1 MNRDIVIFSTCS
13 FLLGL
18 VIGSLLIGPKLARVS
33 GGQPPPAV
41 PVPQSPMD
49 AVRQQ
54 ITSLNEAIARDPRN
68 FDALV
73 QLGTM
78 YMDAAKFPQ
87 AIGYLERA
95 LAVREDPNLRIDL
108 GICYKQNGLLDKA
121 LEAFRKAKA
130 EAPGQ
135 WQPIYNEAVV
145 LGEMRRFD
153 EARALLPAL
162 RKLRPGDGDV
172 QRLEQALNQR

>member
-1 MNRDIVIFSTCS
+1 MNRDTVVFSTCS

-18 VIGSLLIGPKLARVS
+18 VIGSLLIGPKLAHVS
-33 GGQPPPAV
+33 GGQPSPAV
-41 PVPQSPMD
+41 PVAQSPMD

-54 ITSLNEAIARDPRN
+54 ISSLNEAIARDPRN
-68 FDALV
+68 FEALA

-95 LAVREDPNLRIDL
+95 LAVREDPNVRIDL
-108 GICYKQNGLLDKA
+108 GICYKQNRQLDKA

-130 EAPGQ
+130 EAPDQ

-153 EARALLPAL
+153 EARALLPTL
-162 RKLRPGDGDV
+162 QKLRPGDADV
-172 QRLEQALNQR
+172 QRLEQALR